1 MVMEVK
7 GGENVNISVV
17 RQLRGVLEREDG
29 DMVGLIL
36 MHKLKPRRKAAFSL
50 EMAMAGDMKDKRYPR
65 LQLLSVPDI
74 LAGRRFEL
82 PDPPAAHCPK
92 QTQLP
97 LAAEGSSKPRI
108 CHCVSLKFS
117 P

>member
-1 MVMEVK
+1 MLEVK

-17 RQLRGVLEREDG
+17 RQLRGVLEHEDA

-36 MHKLKPRRKAAFSL
+36 MHKLKPRRKATFSR

-65 LQLLSVPDI
+65 LHLLSVPDI
-74 LAGRRFEL
+74 LEGCRFEL
-82 PDPPAAHCPK
+82 PNEPAACGSK
-92 QTQLP
+92 QTQLSLP
-97 LAAEGSSKPRI
+97 TEGSP
-108 CHCVSLKFS
+108 S